1 MTNPLRDPR
10 YNMASRDSSGVR
22 SIAHSSSNISISN
35 EIPGDWKQPRRS
47 QRRRPQF
54 EQFIESRK
62 HRTQIMGM
70 RDIVQLY
77 TMVQQIMYA

>member
-1 MTNPLRDPR
+1 MFCF
-10 YNMASRDSSGVR
+10 Y
-22 SIAHSSSNISISN
+22 I
-35 EIPGDWKQPRRS
+35 
-47 QRRRPQF
+47 QF

>member
-1 MTNPLRDPR
+1 MSVLLIGWVVQCV
-10 YNMASRDSSGVR
+10 A
-22 SIAHSSSNISISN
+22 
-35 EIPGDWKQPRRS
+35 DWLGGSVQFE
-47 QRRRPQF
+47 QF

>member
-1 MTNPLRDPR
+1 M
-10 YNMASRDSSGVR
+10 YNMIHANQQD
-22 SIAHSSSNISISN
+22 IH
-35 EIPGDWKQPRRS
+35 WKQYS
-47 QRRRPQF
+47 LFSVYQVEQF

>member
-1 MTNPLRDPR
+1 MSF
-10 YNMASRDSSGVR
+10 MCGSMVR
-22 SIAHSSSNISISN
+22 SGSSLT
-35 EIPGDWKQPRRS
+35 PRFRIE
-47 QRRRPQF
+47 QF

>member
-1 MTNPLRDPR
+1 ML
-10 YNMASRDSSGVR
+10 
-22 SIAHSSSNISISN
+22 ISEQNHHRIKVT
-35 EIPGDWKQPRRS
+35 IIYILHVTL
-47 QRRRPQF
+47 QF